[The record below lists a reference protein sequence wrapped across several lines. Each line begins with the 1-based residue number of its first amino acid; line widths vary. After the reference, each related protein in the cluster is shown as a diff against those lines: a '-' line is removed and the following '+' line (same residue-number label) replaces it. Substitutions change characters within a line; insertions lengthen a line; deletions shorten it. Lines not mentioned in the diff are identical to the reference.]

1 MKKLL
6 SILVVIAMMATLCTS
21 AFAHHSLDAMYANV
35 DSLQLKGGGVDS
47 GLAAKSKVQIDFG
60 DKLFILGWAIKDGAN
75 LEAIYWEV
83 DGVEKECADVYRDRN
98 DVAGSHLHIDASYGD
113 HGGFGTDEEMMELLG
128 ADELPNGAYKARIF
142 ARFDDSEDEEIKAE
156 FDLLVGPQGGEEET
170 PVVYNDL
177 PMDLEVELYVDVKT
191 DGVEITEN
199 DDGSVLCETVSVSD
213 PADPWISFQ
222 LDEIDTGIY
231 TSVTI
236 SYEITGTLHGNNIYF
251 KDTEKNPGYSP
262 TLGTW
267 TIPMMQG
274 EPRTIVF
281 DEDVTLMDD
290 VDLTGIRIPGA
301 SLGGSILVKS
311 ITFHNPLGIGAERD
325 FDKDKG
331 DGLSF
336 DQIMIDGTQA
346 ANGNDAVIALKKN
359 IDGTAGNISSIAL
372 YGWYGNANSTTVAFG
387 YKINDEDIVYGDFFI
402 DTESDVTKLGA
413 NNRRFTIPIDVS
425 ALEGRNEIWVYA
437 RLANGDQVKL
447 NRYEGTKD
455 REIYVIYNGPG
466 AVSVELGD
474 VDGDGE
480 ITDWDAIVFERYLA
494 GWDVEVNL
502 DAMDLDNDEEVSDWD
517 AIMLARYLAGWD
529 VTFG

>member
-21 AFAHHSLDAMYANV
+21 AFAGVSLDAMYANV
-35 DSLQLKGGGVDS
+35 NTLQLKGGAPDP
-47 GLAAKSKVQIDFG
+47 GLASKSKVQIDSG
-60 DKLFILGWAIKDGAN
+60 DKLFILGWAFLDGSYMDHV
-75 LEAIYWEV
+75 YWEV
-83 DGVEKECADVYRDRN
+83 DGVQKDCTELYRDRT
-98 DVAGSHLHIDASYGD
+98 DVCGVFGVDPEYGVNI
-113 HGGFGTDEEMMELLG
+113 GFGLDLDMMELLG
-128 ADELPNGAYKARIF
+128 ADELPNGAYKARIY
-142 ARFDDSEDEEIKAE
+142 AVYDGGEEQEIKGE
-156 FDLLVGPQGGEEET
+156 FDLLVGPQGGGEET

-177 PMDLEVELYVDVKT
+177 PMDLEVELYVDGNT

-199 DDGSVLCETVSVSD
+199 NDGSVLCETESGN
-213 PADPWISFQ
+213 DPWISFE
-222 LDEIDTGIY
+222 LDEIDTSIY
-231 TSVTI
+231 KSVTI
-236 SYEITGTLHGNNIYF
+236 FYEITGTLHGNNIYF
-251 KDTEKNPGYSP
+251 RDTETNPGYST

-274 EPRTIVF
+274 VTERTVVF
-281 DEDVTLMDD
+281 DEDVALMDG
-290 VDLTGIRIPGA
+290 VDLTGIRIPAAVAG
-301 SLGGSILVKS
+301 SSILVKS
-311 ITFHNPLGIGAERD
+311 IVFHNPLGIGAERD

-331 DGLSF
+331 DSLSF
-336 DQIMIDGTQA
+336 DQIMIDGAQA

-387 YKINDEDIVYGDFFI
+387 YKINDGDIVYGDFFI
-402 DTESDVTKLGA
+402 DTDAEVIKLGA
-413 NNRRFTIPIDVS
+413 NNQRFNIPIDVS